1 MADGLRINLNGEDG
15 NVLTRRQGE
24 ALAALQHIVSAV
36 YRHET
41 TEGRRLV
48 VDCMGYRQGKDS
60 ELRQMAIFLG
70 ERAKNTGLAQE
81 IGPLNPYERRIV
93 HLAVSEIQGIDLGEH
108 RRRLRE
114 DRHHLGSVSPF
125 GGRRCFPLPTPSS
138 PSPPRRAAADSVWFA

>member
-1 MADGLRINLNGEDG
+1 MTKTTEITEFVESVARKMGLELKATAEDMADGLRINLEGEDG
-15 NVLTRRQGE
+15 SVLIRRQGE

-48 VDCMGYRQGKDS
+48 VDCQGYRKGKDT

-70 ERAKNTGLAQE
+70 EKAKTTGLAQE

-93 HLAVSEIQGIDLGEH
+93 HLAVSEIEGISSESIGDAFEKTVII
-108 RRRLRE
+108 
-114 DRHHLGSVSPF
+114 SVN
-125 GGRRCFPLPTPSS
+125 
-138 PSPPRRAAADSVWFA
+138 

>member
-1 MADGLRINLNGEDG
+1 MANSTEIAAFVQTLAEKLGLQLTATPEEMPDGLRINLDGEDG

-41 TEGRRLV
+41 IEGRRLV

-93 HLAVSEIQGIDLGEH
+93 HMAVSEIQGIASESIGDAFEKTVII
-108 RRRLRE
+108 
-114 DRHHLGSVSPF
+114 SVQ
-125 GGRRCFPLPTPSS
+125 
-138 PSPPRRAAADSVWFA
+138 